1 MRRITAMVCAVS
13 ACFSVGCGSGETPDT
28 PSIDV
33 NQSRIIGGYVDDDD
47 KAVIGLAVNAFG
59 YFSGHCSGT
68 LIAPNLV
75 LTARH
80 CISLTNGGGPSGSVV
95 CGQTNF
101 GFTGPGNLFRVTT
114 LTVRPQAD
122 GPDFYKGTGTVVVP
136 PESTDICGNDVALIQ
151 LEGAGIPA
159 DVATPVI
166 PRIDSRPE
174 PGEEYSAIG
183 YGLTDSSDDTSSGT
197 RMRLD
202 GKQVVCL
209 GGECVGLPGN
219 QVKPTEWSGED
230 GTCPGDS
237 GGPAID
243 SMGRVMGVVSR
254 GAQPCLTSVYG
265 DVSSW
270 KDLIIQTATTAA
282 EQGGYEPPFWV
293 TTGSSIK
300 PPESDAGAGGAG
312 GNGPLGEVCTG
323 PCANGYAC
331 LSNDGKTGVCVPP
344 CSTSGYDCPSG
355 YMCSTDKQLCVP
367 QANPSTSGE
376 SDDDGGCA
384 MSGPVKPVPWLVGL
398 AIPVA
403 LLLSRRRRR

>member
-1 MRRITAMVCAVS
+1 
-13 ACFSVGCGSGETPDT
+13 
-28 PSIDV
+28 
-33 NQSRIIGGYVDDDD
+33 
-47 KAVIGLAVNAFG
+47 
-59 YFSGHCSGT
+59 
-68 LIAPNLV
+68 
-75 LTARH
+75 
-80 CISLTNGGGPSGSVV
+80 V

-114 LTVRPQAD
+114 LTQRPNED

-136 PESTDICGNDVALIQ
+136 PDSTDICGNDVALIQ

-159 DVATPVI
+159 DVATPII

-174 PGEEYSAIG
+174 VGEEYSAIG
-183 YGLTDSSDDTSSGT
+183 YGLTDPNDDMSSGT

-209 GGECVGLPGN
+209 GGSCAGFGGD
-219 QVKPTEWSGED
+219 QVKTSEWAGED

-243 SMGRVMGVVSR
+243 SLGRVTGVVSR
-254 GAQPCLTSVYG
+254 GAQPCLTSIYG
-265 DVSSW
+265 DVSAW

-312 GNGPLGEVCTG
+312 GGGNGPLGEVCTG
-323 PCANGYAC
+323 PCGGGYEC
-331 LSNDGKTGVCVPP
+331 LSSDGKTGICVPP
-344 CSTSGYDCPSG
+344 CSASAPSCPSD
-355 YMCSTDKQLCVP
+355 YTCAEDKKVCVP
-367 QANPSTSGE
+367 QASPAGNGE
-376 SDDDGGCA
+376 SEDDGGCA
-384 MSGPVKPVPWLVGL
+384 LSGPVKPVPWLTGL
-398 AIPVA
+398 AIPAA
-403 LLLSRRRRR
+403 LLLLLRRRRR

>member
-13 ACFSVGCGSGETPDT
+13 AWFTVGCGSGEQTSEA

-33 NQSRIIGGYVDDDD
+33 GQSRIIGGYVDDDD
-47 KAVIGLAVNAFG
+47 KAVIGLALNAFN

-80 CISLTNGGGPSGSVV
+80 CVSLTNGGGPSGSVV

-114 LTVRPQAD
+114 LTERPNAD

-136 PESTDICGNDVALIQ
+136 PDSTDICGNDVALIQ

-159 DVATPVI
+159 EVATPII
-166 PRIDSRPE
+166 PRIDSRPNEDE
-174 PGEEYSAIG
+174 PYSAIG
-183 YGLTDSSDDTSSGT
+183 YGLTDPNDDQSSGT

-202 GKQVVCL
+202 GKLVQ
-209 GGECVGLPGN
+209 CVGEECGPAS
-219 QVKPTEWSGED
+219 QTKATEWSGED

-243 SMGRVMGVVSR
+243 AEGRVIGVVSR
-254 GAQPCLTSVYG
+254 GIQPCLTSVYG
-265 DVSSW
+265 DVSQW
-270 KDLIIQTATTAA
+270 KDLIIATATTAA

-312 GNGPLGEVCTG
+312 GAGGGGPLGEA
-323 PCANGYAC
+323 CAGACSNGYQC
-331 LSNDGKTGVCVPP
+331 LSSDGKTGICVPP
-344 CSTSGYDCPSG
+344 CSASSPSCP
-355 YMCSTDKQLCVP
+355 TDYTCAQDKNVCVP
-367 QANPSTSGE
+367 QGNPSTD

-384 MSGPVKPVPWLVGL
+384 VSGPVKPVPWLVGAAL
-398 AIPVA
+398 ALA
-403 LLLSRRRRR
+403 LGLSRRRRR